1 MEAIIKI
8 IQTNA
13 APAAIGPYSQAIIVD
28 KWLYSSGQIP
38 LTADGNLAGTDI
50 ESQTEQVFRNLRAI
64 LGDAGVDLGAVVKAT
79 VFVKDLND
87 FAKMN
92 AVYERAFGAHKP
104 ARSTVE
110 VARLPRD
117 VLVEIDVIAR
127 LP

>member
-1 MEAIIKI
+1 MAGRRYRAFIS
-8 IQTNA
+8 
-13 APAAIGPYSQAIIVD
+13 YSHA
-28 KWLYSSGQIP
+28 
-38 LTADGNLAGTDI
+38 ADGKLAGADI

-64 LGDAGVDLGAVVKAT
+64 LAEAGVDLNSVVKAT
-79 VFVKDLND
+79 VYVKDLND

-104 ARSTVE
+104 ARSTIE